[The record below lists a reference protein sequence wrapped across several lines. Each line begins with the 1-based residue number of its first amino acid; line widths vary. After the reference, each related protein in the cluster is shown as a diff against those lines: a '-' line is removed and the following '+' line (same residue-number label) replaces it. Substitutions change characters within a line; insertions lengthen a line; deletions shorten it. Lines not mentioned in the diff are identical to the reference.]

1 MCNCQ
6 RNTAAIKFYCDD
18 RTLPQLER
26 GSDLAGG
33 FDVRCSEHT
42 VVIHSREAV
51 LVGTGLHIAIPQG
64 YVGFLKSRSGLASKK
79 WLEVGAGVIDADY
92 RGEVKVLLHNHSD
105 EDVVFNYGDRIAQL
119 CIIKI
124 SEADVEP
131 VMSLDELGDT
141 SRGTDGFGSTGLQ

>member
-18 RTLPQLER
+18 RNMPQLER

-42 VVIHSREAV
+42 VVIPSREAV

-119 CIIKI
+119 VIIKI

-131 VMSLDELGDT
+131 VMSLEELGDT
-141 SRGTDGFGSTGLQ
+141 SRGKDGFGSTGLQ

>member
-1 MCNCQ
+1 M
-6 RNTAAIKFYCDD
+6 
-18 RTLPQLER
+18 
-26 GSDLAGG
+26 
-33 FDVRCSEHT
+33 
-42 VVIHSREAV
+42 
-51 LVGTGLHIAIPQG
+51 
-64 YVGFLKSRSGLASKK
+64 GFLKSRSGLASKK